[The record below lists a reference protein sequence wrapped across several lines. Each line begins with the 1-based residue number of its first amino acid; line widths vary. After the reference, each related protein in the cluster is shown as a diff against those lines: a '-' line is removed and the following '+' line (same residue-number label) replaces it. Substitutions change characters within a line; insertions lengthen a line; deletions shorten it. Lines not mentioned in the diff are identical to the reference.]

1 MKQTNFFIL
10 LCFFSIKLS
19 AQTDKVLMYDK
30 PAQFFE
36 ESLALGNGTMGAS
49 VHGGIQTDK
58 IFLNDITLWAGE
70 PVDNEKI
77 NTEAHTFLPLV
88 RAALKAENYKLAD
101 SLNRKMQGKEV
112 AAYMPLGT
120 LFIDMKHDST
130 ATNYVRRLNLNNA
143 VATTFYTIN
152 GVEFTREYFVS
163 QPDKVMVIRL
173 KASRKQKLSFALRFN
188 SLLPFKN
195 EVVVPVYS
203 SAPQLESHGTAPVY
217 KSLTEEKYVFD
228 SSRGTRFTNIVK
240 IIQNDGNLVQTDS
253 TIGIENGSYAII
265 LISCASSFNGYD
277 KNPNTEG
284 LNEARLATDK
294 LNAASKKNFDALKEN
309 HVKDYQSFF
318 NRVELHLNSISKT
331 KTISDSATH
340 LMSDSKIK
348 LDSELTTEQRL
359 KNYKDGASDP
369 DLEVLYFNFGR
380 YLMISC
386 SRTPRV
392 PANLQGLWNPYL
404 YPPWRSNYTTNI
416 NAEMN
421 YWAAEVCNLSEMHQP
436 LLSLIENYTHTGA
449 VSAKNFYA
457 AKGWCVAHNSDIW
470 ASSNPVGGYTQ
481 WANWNMGGAWLSTH
495 LFEHFAFTNDTAFL
509 KNYAYKIMRGAAEF
523 CSDILIDDGRGNLI
537 TSPSTSPE
545 NKYKMPDGFI
555 AATLYGGTADLAMI
569 RELFLQTIAA
579 SQILNTDAA
588 FRAELTE
595 KLKKLYPYHI
605 GKKGNLQEW
614 YYDWDDE
621 DPKHRHQSHLFG
633 LYPGHHISIEN
644 TPALAAACEKVL
656 LTKGDETTGW
666 SKAWRTILWAR
677 LHNGNHTYKMY
688 RELLRYVEADG
699 KVNYSQGGGTYANLF
714 DAHPPFQID
723 GNFGGTAAVAEMLV
737 QSVSFEPLTLGYEPK
752 INNESFKAQTASL
765 SAKIELLPALPDAW
779 KSGSVKGLCARG
791 GFVVDLV
798 WENHKLEKAT
808 IFSAKGGD
816 VDIVYGQ
823 KKQKI
828 SLIRN
833 QKIEISF

>member
-1 MKQTNFFIL
+1 MKKTNFFIL
-10 LCFFSIKLS
+10 ILFLLSLNLC
-19 AQTDKVLMYDK
+19 AQSDKVLKYDK
-30 PAQFFE
+30 PAGFFE
-36 ESLALGNGTMGAS
+36 ESLVLGNGTMGAS
-49 VHGGIQTDK
+49 VHGGVQTDK

-77 NTEAHTFLPLV
+77 NPEAHTFLPLV

-101 SLNRKMQGKEV
+101 SLNHKMQGKEV

-120 LFIDMKHDST
+120 LYIDMKHDSM
-130 ATNYVRRLNLNNA
+130 ATNYARNLNLNDA
-143 VATTFYTIN
+143 VATTQYTIG
-152 GVEFTREYFVS
+152 GVEYTREYFVS
-163 QPDKVMVIRL
+163 HPDKVMVIRL
-173 KASRKQKLSFALRFN
+173 KANTKGKLAFSIRFN
-188 SLLPFKN
+188 SLLPYKSNLEGFKN
-195 EVVVPVYS
+195 VQGLS
-203 SAPQLESHGTAPVY
+203 SSGTAPVY
-217 KSLTEEKYVFD
+217 KSLTEEKYIFD
-228 SSRGTRFTNIVK
+228 PKRGTRFTNVIKIV
-240 IIQNDGNLVQTDS
+240 QTDGNLVQTDS
-253 TIGIENGSYAII
+253 TVGVENGSEAII
-265 LISCASSFNGYD
+265 LVSTATSFNGYD
-277 KNPNTEG
+277 KNPNTDG
-284 LNEARLATDK
+284 VNDADLAMAQ
-294 LNAASKKNFDALKEN
+294 LNAASKHNFKTLKEN
-309 HVKDYQSFF
+309 HVRDYQSFF
-318 NRVELHLNSISKT
+318 NRVELNINGNPT
-331 KTISDSATH
+331 SDLPTN
-340 LMSDSKIK
+340 K
-348 LDSELTTEQRL
+348 RL
-359 KNYKDGASDP
+359 IAYKDGANDP
-369 DLEVLYFNFGR
+369 SLEALYFNFGR

-421 YWAAEVCNLSEMHQP
+421 YWAAEVCNLPEMHQP
-436 LLSLIENYTHTGA
+436 LLSFIENYTHTGA
-449 VSAKNFYA
+449 VTAKNFYA

-470 ASSNPVGGYTQ
+470 ASSNPVGGNTQ

-495 LFEHFAFTNDTAFL
+495 LFEHYAFTNDTAFL

-523 CSDILIDDGRGNLI
+523 CSDMLIDDGRSNLV

-545 NKYKMPDGFI
+545 NHYKMPDGFV

-579 SQILNTDAA
+579 SQILNTDFA
-588 FRAELTE
+588 FRGSLIE
-595 KLKKLYPYHI
+595 KLKKIYPYQI

-614 YYDWDDE
+614 YYDWEDE
-621 DPKHRHQSHLFG
+621 DPQHRHQSHLFG
-633 LYPGHHISIEN
+633 LYPGHHISVEK
-644 TPALAAACEKVL
+644 TPTLAAACEKVL
-656 LTKGDETTGW
+656 ITKGDETTGW

-699 KVNYSQGGGTYANLF
+699 KVKYSQGGGTYANLF

-737 QSVSFEPLTLGYEPK
+737 QSNCRNAMLDGSTIGSDSEADTNF
-752 INNESFKAQTASL
+752 NA
-765 SAKIELLPALPDAW
+765 AKHSGTTMNTIELLPALPDAW
-779 KSGSVKGLCARG
+779 KSGSVRGLCARG

-798 WENHKLEKAT
+798 WENYKLKKAT

-816 VDIVYGQ
+816 AEIVYGQ

-828 SLIRN
+828 SLKRK
-833 QKIEISF
+833 QKIEVTF